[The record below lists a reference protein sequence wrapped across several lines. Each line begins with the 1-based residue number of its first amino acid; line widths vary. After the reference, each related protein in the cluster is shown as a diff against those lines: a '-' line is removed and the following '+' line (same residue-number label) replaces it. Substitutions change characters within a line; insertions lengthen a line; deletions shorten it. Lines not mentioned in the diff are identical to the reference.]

1 MQPECRPRFANRVQP
16 NALGHRHQATAGL
29 LLVGCTGA
37 GTDASSPDNTP
48 SASPTPTPS
57 VAPKSTPL
65 PTPPDFGED
74 KAGVAA
80 DVTITECQLAAGD
93 VVAKGIGGQ
102 LRAVRTARHRDHR
115 DLLKEDSGT
124 PLGSGMTVLSQVEP
138 GATLD
143 WQVATQTVDLAERC
157 VLNATA
163 GQTATAAAG
172 EAAPSAA

>member
-29 LLVGCTGA
+29 LLVGCTCA

-93 VVAKGIGGQ
+93 VVAKGT
-102 LRAVRTARHRDHR
+102 AVNSASEPRDIAIIVIW
-115 DLLKEDSGT
+115 LKEDSGT